1 MAIYFLITAVLVHAK
16 THSSFPWKNT
26 RPLPWQ
32 ITKLD
37 PVQTQTPSTIPNLQ
51 SHMPLSMLL
60 SANGAIKITDSSG
73 LIRVRLGLPGRPQKV
88 WRDSGT
94 RVTDIFSAILLPA
107 RSPLQKP
114 IENILANILDFRQNL
129 EGLIW
134 ILGDDEN
141 FLTIINPAT
150 SQAVYLPLPA
160 GRGLVIAFHSDRIE
174 ILEEQP
180 KEYKKAQTSW
190 SLYWL
195 TLLPQFIQLGK
206 NNNFNQLQDMTI
218 LPVTKKR

>member
-1 MAIYFLITAVLVHAK
+1 
-16 THSSFPWKNT
+16 
-26 RPLPWQ
+26 
-32 ITKLD
+32 
-37 PVQTQTPSTIPNLQ
+37 
-51 SHMPLSMLL
+51 MPLSMLL
-60 SANGAIKITDSSG
+60 SANGAIRITDSSG
-73 LIRVRLGLPGRPQKV
+73 LIRFRLGLPGRPQKV

-94 RVTDIFSAILLPA
+94 RVTDIFSNILLPT

-114 IENILANILDFRQNL
+114 IENILANMSDFRPNL

-150 SQAVYLPLPA
+150 SQAVYLLLPA
-160 GRGLVIAFHSDRIE
+160 GQDLTIAFHSDRIE

-180 KEYKKAQTSW
+180 KDYKKVRTSW

-206 NNNFNQLQDMTI
+206 NSNFNQLQDTAI
-218 LPVTKKR
+218 LPFTKNGRND